1 VAAEARFILKRDRRL
16 VLVVWPLAVVLVV
29 AGLLQIASPAAPALR
44 VIILV
49 GCLTGAACLVWVLYG
64 TMYTF
69 AGDTLRVRNG
79 PFRVTVPLADIDS
92 VTPSSNHFSN
102 PAGSLDRLHIRYHHS
117 DRSLLVTPGDK
128 LGFLRVILERCP
140 HLRLTGDRVVRV
152 RASGPR

>member
-1 VAAEARFILKRDRRL
+1 VAAEARFTLKRDRRL
-16 VLVVWPLAVVLVV
+16 VLVVWVLAAILVV
-29 AGLLQIASPAAPALR
+29 AGFFQIASPAAPALR

-79 PFRVTVPLADIDS
+79 PFRVTVPLVDIDS
-92 VTPSSNHFSN
+92 VTPSSNPFATA
-102 PAGSLDRLHIRYHHS
+102 AGSLDRLHIRYHHS
-117 DRSLLVTPGDK
+117 DRSLLVTPADK
-128 LGFLRVILERCP
+128 FGFLRVMLERCP

-152 RASGPR
+152 RASSAR